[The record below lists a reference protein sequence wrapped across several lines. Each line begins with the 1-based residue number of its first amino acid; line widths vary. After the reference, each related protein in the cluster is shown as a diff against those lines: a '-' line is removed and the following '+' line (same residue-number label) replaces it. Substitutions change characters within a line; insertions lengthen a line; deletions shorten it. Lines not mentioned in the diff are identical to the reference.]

1 MKACLL
7 LLPLALA
14 ACASAPESTPP
25 AATASSASSGTTL
38 SAATLERYQWQLH
51 DAVDGDN
58 KRLDA
63 LFGKPDK
70 PLQLDFSADRV
81 RVSNA
86 CNNISGSYQI
96 VEGHLVAGPLMQTRM
111 ACTDPTLMQRETTIT
126 AVLQG
131 KPTAILTTAGTAPL
145 LTLAAESGQTL
156 TFAGKPKAATP

>member
-14 ACASAPESTPP
+14 ACATVPESTPR
-25 AATASSASSGTTL
+25 AASSSSASSATAL

-58 KRLDA
+58 KRIDA
-63 LFGKPDK
+63 LFGKPGK
-70 PLQLDFSADRV
+70 PLQLDFSAERV

-96 VEGHLVAGPLMQTRM
+96 IEGHFVAGPLMQTRM
-111 ACTDPTLMQRETTIT
+111 ACADPTLMARDTTVT

-131 KPTAILTTAGTAPL
+131 KPTAILTTTGTAPL

>member
-7 LLPLALA
+7 LLTLALA
-14 ACASAPESTPP
+14 ACASARESTPP
-25 AATASSASSGTTL
+25 AATARSPSSATSL

-51 DAVDGDN
+51 DAVDSDN

-63 LFGKPDK
+63 LFGQPDK
-70 PLQLDFSADRV
+70 PLQLDFGAGRV
-81 RVSNA
+81 RVSNT
-86 CNNISGSYQI
+86 CNTISGSYQI

-111 ACTDPTLMQRETTIT
+111 ACADPTLTQRETTIT

-131 KPTAILTTAGTAPL
+131 KPTAILTTVGAAPL

-156 TFAGKPKAATP
+156 TFAGKPKTATP